1 MEPAILRRS
10 VTSLSCGLA
19 DLCTSQSPVGDST
32 AGEQHK
38 FLNKRTTK
46 DHTRNMTQ
54 KSPKHFLH
62 LRKFNLFALF
72 SSSSTKFTS
81 THLKFKVFSE
91 QRWAQPALST
101 HFKSILFENDMSS
114 LNVFNHHQPKKILP
128 FQSKRWKYVAL
139 ISRLIAQL

>member
-1 MEPAILRRS
+1 MEPAILWRS

-38 FLNKRTTK
+38 FLNKCTTK
-46 DHTRNMTQ
+46 DHTRNMT
-54 KSPKHFLH
+54 HNF
-62 LRKFNLFALF
+62 FAFKEVQPFSSF
-72 SSSSTKFTS
+72 SSSSKYTS

-91 QRWAQPALST
+91 WRWAQPALST
-101 HFKSILFENDMSS
+101 HCKSISFENDMSS
-114 LNVFNHHQPKKILP
+114 LFKLWTFSTVANSKKILP

-139 ISRLIAQL
+139 LCCLIAQV